1 VSDHAPP
8 DYSDEQLARA
18 APTDSAAF
26 AELYRRHMPRIY
38 RYIMARVGTVQDA
51 QDLTAQTFEALLEGI
66 GGFRGDGSF
75 AAWLTIIARNRV
87 VSHYRA
93 RRPELSLEMV
103 GDHSASLPPTDE
115 LVGYRLQIA
124 SVLAALEL
132 LSAEHAEVIRLRIF
146 GELSTAETAQV
157 MHRSEAAVKM
167 LLYRALRDLRKHVGV
182 HEVNEVDEVER

>member
-1 VSDHAPP
+1 VSDHVPP
-8 DYSDEQLARA
+8 DSDEQLAHA
-18 APTDSAAF
+18 APADLAAF

-51 QDLTAQTFEALLEGI
+51 QDLTAQTFEALLEGV

-75 AAWLTIIARNRV
+75 AAWLTIIARNLV

-93 RRPELSLEMV
+93 RRPELSLEYAA
-103 GDHSASLPPTDE
+103 DLSAASPPTE
-115 LVGYRLQIA
+115 EVVGNRLQLE
-124 SVLAALEL
+124 SVLSALEL
-132 LSAEHAEVIRLRIF
+132 LSPEHAEVIRLRIF

-167 LLYRALRDLRKHVGV
+167 LLYRALRDLRKHVGAG
-182 HEVNEVDEVER
+182 EVNQVDEVEQ